1 MQSKLPFILLL
12 LVVPTRG
19 ESQQP
24 SDRPP
29 VRQGGAWVLTTSRAE
44 IPDQPSVTLELDAL
58 NVVRGPIVD
67 VRPALYLR
75 CDNEKLE
82 AFVVTGAVLD
92 RDSHYRTTVRLRWAD
107 RPPVEEAWWRS
118 TDYSAVFAPAPAAF
132 IHQLVSTPKLVL
144 EFRSHDAAPIAA
156 QFNGEDLD
164 AYIPRLKSRC
174 SSLTDPPSAGA
185 PAPAIGAW
193 ADTVYAE
200 AEVDEKAELLSSPPA
215 EYPRILRRAGI
226 QGRVVVQVVI
236 DTLGRVEP
244 GSPRVVSSSN
254 PAFNEPALNAVR
266 EAVFRPARV
275 HGRAV
280 RVRVRAP
287 IEFNV
292 DRR

>member
-75 CDNEKLE
+75 CDNAKLE

-92 RDSHYRTTVRLRWAD
+92 RDSDYRTTVRLRWAD

-132 IHQLVSTPKLVL
+132 IHQLISTPKLVL
-144 EFRSHDAAPIAA
+144 EFRPRDAAPIAA
-156 QFNGEDLD
+156 QFNGEDL
-164 AYIPRLKSRC
+164 
-174 SSLTDPPSAGA
+174 
-185 PAPAIGAW
+185 
-193 ADTVYAE
+193 
-200 AEVDEKAELLSSPPA
+200 
-215 EYPRILRRAGI
+215 
-226 QGRVVVQVVI
+226 
-236 DTLGRVEP
+236 
-244 GSPRVVSSSN
+244 
-254 PAFNEPALNAVR
+254 
-266 EAVFRPARV
+266 
-275 HGRAV
+275 
-280 RVRVRAP
+280 
-287 IEFNV
+287 
-292 DRR
+292 

>member
-1 MQSKLPFILLL
+1 MQSKWLFILLL
-12 LVVPTRG
+12 LVVPTRDEG
-19 ESQQP
+19 QQP
-24 SDRPP
+24 SDRSP

-44 IPDQPSVTLELDAL
+44 IPDQQSVTLELDAL

-75 CDNEKLE
+75 CDNEKLD
-82 AFVVTGAVLD
+82 AFVITGAVLD
-92 RDSHYRTTVRLRWAD
+92 RDSDYRTTVRLRWAD
-107 RPPVEEAWWRS
+107 RPPVEEAWRRS

-144 EFRSHDAAPIAA
+144 EFRPHDAAPIAA
-156 QFNGEDLD
+156 QFNGEDLE

-174 SSLTDPPSAGA
+174 RSFTDPPSAGA
-185 PAPAIGAW
+185 PAPSPAVGEG

-200 AEVDEKAELLSSPPA
+200 AKVEEKAELLSSPPA
-215 EYPRILRRAGI
+215 EYPRMLRRAGI
-226 QGRVVVQVVI
+226 QGRVVVEVVI

-244 GSPRVVSSSN
+244 GSPRVVSSPN

-280 RVRVRAP
+280 RVRMRAP
-287 IEFNV
+287 IDFN
-292 DRR
+292 

>member
-1 MQSKLPFILLL
+1 MQSKWLFILLL
-12 LVVPTRG
+12 LVVPTRDEG
-19 ESQQP
+19 QQP
-24 SDRPP
+24 SDRSP
-29 VRQGGAWVLTTSRAE
+29 VRQGGAWVLTTSRGE
-44 IPDQPSVTLELDAL
+44 IADQQSVTLELDAL

-75 CDNEKLE
+75 CDNEKLD
-82 AFVVTGAVLD
+82 AFVITGAVLD
-92 RDSHYRTTVRLRWAD
+92 RDSDYRTTVRLRWAD
-107 RPPVEEAWWRS
+107 RPPVEEAWRRS

-144 EFRSHDAAPIAA
+144 EFRPHDAAPIAA
-156 QFNGEDLD
+156 QFNGEDLE

-174 SSLTDPPSAGA
+174 RSLTDSPSGGA
-185 PAPAIGAW
+185 PASAVGAW
-193 ADTVYAE
+193 ADTVYAD

-215 EYPRILRRAGI
+215 EYPRILWRAGI
-226 QGRVVVQVVI
+226 HGRVVVEVVI

-244 GSPRVVSSSN
+244 GSPRVVSSPN

-280 RVRVRAP
+280 RARMRAP
-287 IEFNV
+287 IDFN
-292 DRR
+292 